1 MSLFTLEKPKQK
13 LYNDRTEG
21 KKEILTVSINKK
33 AEPIGVFDSGVGGLT
48 VTREIMRQ
56 LPNENMV
63 YFGDTARVPYGSKS
77 KDNIIKY
84 SRQIIRFLQTKNVKA
99 IVIACNTASALAL
112 DVVKEETDIPVMG
125 VIAPGAAAAVRV
137 TKNKKIGVI
146 GTEATIRSKMYSKVM
161 QEMLPGVEV
170 VGKPCPLFVPIV
182 EEGFA
187 KHKIAEEV
195 IDYYLAS
202 MRESDID
209 TMILGCTHYPLL
221 RSRIMKYLGDGIQL
235 VNPAYETA
243 MELKQLLQERG
254 MLNDEESRPEGEDQ
268 ICANGS
274 YEFYVSDT
282 ADKFKQFANSILPYD
297 IRTTQR
303 INIEEY

>member
-1 MSLFTLEKPKQK
+1 MS
-13 LYNDRTEG
+13 
-21 KKEILTVSINKK
+21 SNKK
-33 AEPIGVFDSGVGGLT
+33 AAPVGVFDSGVGGLT

-77 KDNIIKY
+77 KDNIIRY

-112 DVVKEETDIPVMG
+112 DVVKEETDIPIMG
-125 VIAPGAAAAVRV
+125 VIVPGAAAAVRV
-137 TKNKKIGVI
+137 TRNKKIGVI
-146 GTEATIRSKMYSKVM
+146 GTEATIRSQMYSKVM
-161 QEMLPGVEV
+161 KGMLPGVEV
-170 VGKPCPLFVPIV
+170 IGKPCPLFVPIV

-202 MRESDID
+202 MKETDID

-221 RSRIMKYLGDGIQL
+221 RSRIMKYLGDGISL

-243 MELKQLLQERG
+243 MELKKLLTE
-254 MLNDEESRPEGEDQ
+254 MDLLNEEESSVEGDGQ
-268 ICANGS
+268 VCANGS

-297 IRTTQR
+297 SRTTQR